1 MLVIVCK
8 INDNMQTIY
17 KILIDN
23 RNYHSWSIVN
33 ATTMEPFDIPVV
45 PSKNKLF
52 TNDIFTYK
60 DNVIEMVHSSIRFI
74 DNIPAVLILADGKT
88 YGRNVK
94 QNGDKGK
101 RLYKC
106 IPDDNRLPCFL
117 IPYEIKNMGFSKV
130 LTNFY
135 VTIRFDNWDD
145 KHPMGTLVQTIGSV
159 DVLDNYYEYLL
170 YCKSLNASIQKFTK
184 DASKALKE
192 KVSSHDDFIESVC
205 AQFPQ
210 IQDRRN
216 CEWQIFTIDPL
227 KTTDFDDAYS
237 IKKMENGDT
246 MISVYISNV
255 TIWIDALN
263 LWDSFSRRISTI
275 YLPDRK
281 RPMLPTILS
290 DCLCSLQQNVN
301 RIAFVMDIVLSNETG
316 SIKEISYNNCIVKI
330 FKNFVYEETELLD
343 NENYVLLLE
352 KVRQLSRSY
361 RYMSN
366 IKNSHDIVS
375 YMMIFMNYNT
385 AKEFLKNKNGIF
397 RSTLIKK
404 DMNVPNDL
412 PEDVNKFIKIW
423 NSARGQYIDIE
434 KLEQCEIEEIVKHR
448 LLDVDAYIH
457 ITSPIRRLVDL
468 LNILKFQENTGI
480 ICLSNNST
488 QFYKKWMSELDYI
501 NVTMRA
507 IRKIQNDSQL
517 LDMCFNNPA
526 MIEKIYDG
534 YCFDKLLRNDGL
546 YQFIVYLPELKLVS
560 KITVRDNLDNFE
572 KKQFKLYLF
581 HDEEHFKKKIRLNI
595 V

>member
-1 MLVIVCK
+1 MNNFK
-8 INDNMQTIY
+8 TIY

-94 QNGDKGK
+94 QNGYKGK

-205 AQFPQ
+205 AQFTQ